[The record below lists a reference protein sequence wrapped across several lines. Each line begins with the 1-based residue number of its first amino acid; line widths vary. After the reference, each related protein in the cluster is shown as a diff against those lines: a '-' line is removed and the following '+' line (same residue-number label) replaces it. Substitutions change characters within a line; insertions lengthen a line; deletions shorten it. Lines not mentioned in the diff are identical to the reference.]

1 LPGNV
6 ASVGSRPWV
15 VCRRVSPHLEKTMK
29 AIAEFAIRR
38 RWFVIA
44 GWIVLIIA
52 AQGIA
57 GAMGG
62 AAYKDTF
69 SLPHT
74 ETASV
79 AKLLKNAGLDN
90 QNGVTGTM
98 VLKNKDNSAFTAPP
112 PQLQPALAKVC
123 ASGNHVALIST
134 PWQSINCA
142 NPSATGPGNPK
153 LLNVTR
159 GSNTALV
166 TITWQSNHYDQTLF
180 KSVYDSLTSLRSNS
194 LQVEFTGNAFAGIG
208 QSNGSGG
215 SVFIGFVAALIILA
229 LVFRTVAATFLPLA
243 IAAVSLI
250 GGLGVIYILSH
261 AISVSNI
268 TPYLAE
274 LMVIGVGV
282 DYALFI
288 VTRHRRNLRRGLS
301 MNESIV
307 LAINTSGRAVLFA
320 GTTVCIAILGL
331 IALGVSF
338 FNGMAVATALAVAFT
353 MAASLTLLPAL
364 LSLFGLKVL
373 PRKQRA
379 AVRAGDFIDGR
390 QHGFW
395 ARWSGFVARR
405 RVLVAIGSGAVMI
418 ALAIPFFSLQLG
430 ASDQGSDPKSSTTRA
445 GYDLISTEFGV
456 GYNSMLEAVVSGPG
470 ASDKAYL
477 GRVSATLAGVP
488 GIDRTSVS
496 IVPLTRNIAFVSF
509 KTTTSPQSEKTY
521 QLVRHLRSDVLPP
534 LYDGTATHI
543 YTYGDTAINVDF
555 AKVLSR
561 KMPLFIAVVV
571 GLSFLLLLVA
581 FRSLVVPLTAAV
593 MNLLAAGGA
602 FGLVVAIFQYGWGSD
617 QMGAGPGGP
626 IDAWIPVMLFA
637 ILFGLSMDYQVFLVS
652 RMHEEWVHT
661 KDNRRSVTVGQAE
674 TGGIITAAALI
685 MIAVFLGFLLT
696 PGRPIKIFGFG
707 LASAVFLDA
716 FVLRTML
723 VPSLMHLFGN
733 ANWFF
738 PKWLDRITP
747 RLSVEPPEEQS
758 DWTDRAPEEPEEV
771 AARSS

>member
-1 LPGNV
+1 M
-6 ASVGSRPWV
+6 
-15 VCRRVSPHLEKTMK
+15 KT
-29 AIAEFAIRR
+29 IAEFAIRR

-44 GWIVLIIA
+44 GWIVLIVA

-62 AAYKDTF
+62 SAYKDTF

-74 ETASV
+74 ETATV

-90 QNGVTGTM
+90 RNGASGT
-98 VLKNKDNSAFTAPP
+98 VVIKNRTNAAFTGAP
-112 PQLQPALAKVC
+112 PQLQPALVKLC
-123 ASGNHVALIST
+123 SSGDHVALITT
-134 PWQSINCA
+134 PWQSIDCA
-142 NPSATGPGNPK
+142 HNGAVGAGTPK
-153 LLNVTR
+153 LLNTAR
-159 GSNTALV
+159 GSDTALT
-166 TITWQSNHYDQTLF
+166 TITWESNHYDQSLF
-180 KSVYDSLTSLRSNS
+180 THVYDSLKTLRSSS
-194 LQVEFTGNAFAGIG
+194 LQVEFTGTAFAGIG
-208 QSNGSGG
+208 QSEGSGP
-215 SVFIGFVAALIILA
+215 SVFIGFLAALIILA
-229 LVFRTVAATFLPLA
+229 LVFRTVAATVLPLA
-243 IAAVSLI
+243 SAVVALV

-261 AISVSNI
+261 AINVSNI

-288 VTRHRRNLRRGLS
+288 VTRHRRNLRRGMSLD
-301 MNESIV
+301 ESIV
-307 LAINTSGRAVLFA
+307 TAINTSGRAVLFA

-338 FNGMAVATALAVAFT
+338 FNGMAVATALAVGFT

-364 LSLFGLKVL
+364 LHLFGLKVL

-379 AVRAGDFIDGR
+379 AVRAGNFISSR
-390 QHGFW
+390 PLGFW
-395 ARWSGFVARR
+395 ARWSEFVARR
-405 RVLVAIGSGAVMI
+405 RVVVAVFSGALMI

-430 ASDQGSDPKSSTTRA
+430 SSDQGSDPNSSTTRI
-445 GYDLISTEFGV
+445 GYDLISREFGV
-456 GYNSMLEAVVSGPG
+456 GYNSTLEAVVSGPG
-470 ASDKAYL
+470 ASQPAFL
-477 GRVSATLAGVP
+477 QRVSRTLAAVP
-488 GIDRTSVS
+488 GVDTTSLGTA
-496 IVPLTRNIAFVSF
+496 PLTRDIAFVSF

-534 LYDGTATHI
+534 LYDGTANHI

-555 AKVLSR
+555 AKVLGR

-571 GLSFLLLLVA
+571 GLSFILLLIA

-593 MNLLAAGGA
+593 MNLLAAGGS
-602 FGLVVAIFQYGWGSD
+602 FGLVVAIFQYGWLSD
-617 QMGAGPGGP
+617 RMGAGPGAP

-661 KDNRRSVTVGQAE
+661 KTNKRAVSVGQAE

-685 MIAVFLGFLLT
+685 MIAVFLGFLLP
-696 PGRPIKIFGFG
+696 PGRPIKIFGTG

-716 FVLRTML
+716 FILRTML
-723 VPSLMHLFGN
+723 VPALMHLVGKS
-733 ANWFF
+733 NWYF
-738 PKWLDRITP
+738 PKWLNRITP
-747 RLSVEPPEEQS
+747 RVSVEPPDEES
-758 DWTDRAPEEPEEV
+758 DWADDAPETPQGL
-771 AARSS
+771 AARPG